1 MYLGMCKFSPTW
13 FVIHLN
19 GNGYKFVGFTS
30 FRRGKQGNRR
40 KKVPHGSVRVMISF
54 VRGSFHVITQLIT
67 HGVDAILFYGLKM
80 QKYISL
86 QSRLL
91 IRRDFEKKNISR

>member
-40 KKVPHGSVRVMISF
+40 KKVPHGPVRVMISF